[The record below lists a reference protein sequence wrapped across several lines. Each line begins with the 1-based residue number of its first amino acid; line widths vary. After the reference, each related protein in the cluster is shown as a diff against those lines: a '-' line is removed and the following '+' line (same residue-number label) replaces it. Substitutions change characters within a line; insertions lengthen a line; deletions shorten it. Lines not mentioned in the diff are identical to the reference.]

1 MATKWTEKDV
11 MEHAREL
18 RSPFETLAVGTK
30 QPNPQEVLQKLKDRG
45 NGGRELPSPEV
56 VKEG

>member
-11 MEHAREL
+11 MDHAQEL
-18 RSPFETLAVGTK
+18 RSPFEALGVTTN

-45 NGGRELPSPEV
+45 NGGKGLPIPAE
-56 VKEG
+56 E